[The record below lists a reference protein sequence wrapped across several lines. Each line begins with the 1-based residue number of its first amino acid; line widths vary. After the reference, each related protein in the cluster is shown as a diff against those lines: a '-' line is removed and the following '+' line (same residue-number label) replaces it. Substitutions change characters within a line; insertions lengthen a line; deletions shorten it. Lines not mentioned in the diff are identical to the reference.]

1 MRELH
6 WGYTDPSF
14 HGQDL
19 PLEAE
24 NGQVINSE
32 RERTKLRKRKATVE
46 TLQQTIQEWKEGE
59 FDA

>member
-19 PLEAE
+19 PLELEPGAS
-24 NGQVINSE
+24 NSE

-46 TLQQTIQEWKEGE
+46 TLQQTIQEWKDGE